1 MSNPF
6 SGLGNTHLIKDFGV
20 SATIGSLVVIG
31 SFATII
37 IGLLKGID
45 ISALLPL
52 IGSLLGGV
60 VNSVFGIKAAKQARQ
75 NGEEK

>member
-1 MSNPF
+1 M
-6 SGLGNTHLIKDFGV
+6 GNLKIIKDWGV

-31 SFATII
+31 SFTVII

-45 ISALLPL
+45 ISVLLPL

-60 VNSVFGIKAAKQARQ
+60 VNSVFGIKAAKQAQ
-75 NGEEK
+75 NGEKK